1 MSTPAPTGI
10 QVLGHGGGWFTLSWQ
25 PVPSADPHGYE
36 SEYAWGSG
44 RRQVPESVMFAVA
57 PGTTDWCRV
66 RNWVGGT
73 PSGWVKA
80 TIDDKGT
87 IVALEGGDDQP
98 EPPPAAPSGL
108 RVVRTDAA
116 QGTVAVAWDY
126 QPEADYWEVMLDGAY
141 SRWRKVHEPAHTFED
156 VQPDTTYRYQ
166 VRAIRRSAT
175 GAPVPSF
182 PTAAQFTL
190 AGQPVPPKPD
200 PDPKPEPEP
209 EPGPAAPATPTNV
222 RAHCI
227 THQSAKIEWDRDPAV
242 MEYEVWVGGHRGE
255 SQHTA
260 ATLVTVNGLQPRTTY
275 TAHVVAKNAHGESA
289 AGQVTF
295 TTGVAE
301 PPPEVDP
308 DIPTGADWDAPQLEV
323 VPLENG
329 RVRATWV
336 DPPAQDGTPKP
347 TAQMGYPFW
356 HVSLDQRTWYFT
368 RERVFEFD
376 VQPGGE
382 VFVSVYG
389 VWDDTLTA
397 IATKGVAL

>member
-57 PGTTDWCRV
+57 PGTNDWCRV

-73 PSGWVKA
+73 PSGWVKV

-116 QGTVAVAWDY
+116 QGTVAVAWDH

-166 VRAIRRSAT
+166 VRAIRRAAT

-227 THQSAKIEWDRDPAV
+227 TRDGWDQSKPLTRAMLEPLATIHWHQDK
-242 MEYEVWVGGHRGE
+242 
-255 SQHTA
+255 
-260 ATLVTVNGLQPRTTY
+260 AT
-275 TAHVVAKNAHGESA
+275 
-289 AGQVTF
+289 
-295 TTGVAE
+295 
-301 PPPEVDP
+301 
-308 DIPTGADWDAPQLEV
+308 ADWMAPFPINSVKQWLKLPEGKR
-323 VPLENG
+323 G
-329 RVRATWV
+329 RHII
-336 DPPAQDGTPKP
+336 
-347 TAQMGYPFW
+347 YC
-356 HVSLDQRTWYFT
+356 
-368 RERVFEFD
+368 
-376 VQPGGE
+376 
-382 VFVSVYG
+382 
-389 VWDDTLTA
+389 VWDVADTA
-397 IATKGVAL
+397 MAFYQGVDVDFGGQE

>member
-25 PVPSADPHGYE
+25 PVSSADPHGYE

-73 PSGWVKA
+73 PSGWVQA
-80 TIDDKGT
+80 TID
-87 IVALEGGDDQP
+87 
-98 EPPPAAPSGL
+98 
-108 RVVRTDAA
+108 A

-209 EPGPAAPATPTNV
+209 GPAAPATPTNV

-295 TTGVAE
+295 TT
-301 PPPEVDP
+301 
-308 DIPTGADWDAPQLEV
+308 
-323 VPLENG
+323 
-329 RVRATWV
+329 
-336 DPPAQDGTPKP
+336 
-347 TAQMGYPFW
+347 
-356 HVSLDQRTWYFT
+356 
-368 RERVFEFD
+368 
-376 VQPGGE
+376 
-382 VFVSVYG
+382 
-389 VWDDTLTA
+389 
-397 IATKGVAL
+397 